1 MLLGGCG
8 KEPDAEETLAQGE
21 NVVDETAQNDVNDNA
36 GRHELHRDIFFHFRI
51 INI

>member
-1 MLLGGCG
+1 MRMKKRMICALALVMLLGGCG

-36 GRHELHRDIFFHFRI
+36 
-51 INI
+51 